1 MIGGELSMKD
11 LLEGIE
17 FLGIPTIIAIILVGV
32 YFVIDLKSKILPD
45 VISLK
50 KYFEKRKQK
59 KADELAEKL
68 AQKQMLADMQKSLT
82 EMKNSVDKSLTEVK
96 KSVDDS
102 INEMK
107 SHYSPE
113 KLAERDAWMNWV
125 NERAIVYDA
134 SVKELTKFKDTL
146 EVTKELT
153 LDLYININRNR
164 IIDFANQV
172 VNEDIPVSREAFNRI
187 FKVYDEYEEILKKYN
202 KTNGE
207 VEVSIR
213 IIREAYKAHTKNHT
227 FIEDSRGY

>member
-1 MIGGELSMKD
+1 MKD

-17 FLGIPTIIAIILVGV
+17 FLGIPTVFAIILVGI
-32 YFVIDLKSKILPD
+32 YLIIDLKSKILPD

-50 KYFEKRKQK
+50 RYFEKRKQK
-59 KADELAEKL
+59 KEDELAEKL
-68 AQKQMLADMQKSLT
+68 AQKKMLEDMQKSLT

-113 KLAERDAWMNWV
+113 KLAERDAWMSWV
-125 NERAIVYDA
+125 NDRAVVYDA
-134 SVKELTKFKDTL
+134 SVEKLTTFKDTL

-172 VNEDIPVSREAFNRI
+172 VNEDILVSREAFNRI
-187 FKVYDEYEEILKKYN
+187 FKVYDEYEEILEKYG

-207 VEVSIR
+207 VEMSIR

-227 FIEDSRGY
+227 FIEDTRGY